1 METKTEE
8 FEEEK
13 EQIKILLKEKNIEL
27 KDLSIK
33 RENSGRYII
42 NAYTNVCDNENGKNC
57 PIKPLGRLFRKSF
70 R

>member
-33 RENSGRYII
+33 RE
-42 NAYTNVCDNENGKNC
+42 K
-57 PIKPLGRLFRKSF
+57 FRKIYHKCIYKCM
-70 R
+70 